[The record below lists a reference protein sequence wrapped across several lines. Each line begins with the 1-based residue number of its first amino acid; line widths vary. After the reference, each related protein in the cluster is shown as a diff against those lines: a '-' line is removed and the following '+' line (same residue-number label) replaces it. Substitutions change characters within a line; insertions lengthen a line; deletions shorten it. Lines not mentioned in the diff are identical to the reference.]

1 MSSRILINILEFQKR
16 ISISKI
22 SVVHEVKKNEKN
34 MEKGKEV
41 NIIGKGQ
48 TSDHMANQK
57 RSFVVRSQREA
68 LAYIIE
74 KWAKEKGI
82 ECSAINVIAFLF
94 SEKLL
99 NPYLVDAFISG
110 KPVKFIDFSEQKEF
124 VQVRFYPEG
133 VVEVKTIKK
142 NRGQPQK
149 LIKEV

>member
-1 MSSRILINILEFQKR
+1 
-16 ISISKI
+16 
-22 SVVHEVKKNEKN
+22 
-34 MEKGKEV
+34 
-41 NIIGKGQ
+41 
-48 TSDHMANQK
+48 MANQK

-82 ECSAINVIAFLF
+82 ECSAINIIAFLY

-110 KPVKFIDFSEQKEF
+110 KPVKFIDFSEQNEF

-142 NRGQPQK
+142 NRGQPQN
-149 LIKEV
+149 I